1 MSKLSQCLLSSF
13 VISFL
18 TPILW
23 GQSISSVSAKPKP
36 KPAQINS
43 PQPKTENIYEKAKKE
58 LPEDLY
64 VVYRIVDRLAR
75 ANNLDRTPW
84 RIAVIQEYNVNAFAT
99 DQNLIAVYS
108 GLLDQIEGDASA
120 IACVVGHEMTHHT
133 QRHIAMGEA
142 EKKALVEKYTQE
154 AELEVKQEAQ
164 STVQEATGAS
174 FGGALLQGL
183 GGMFGGIGSSVGNL
197 AGGTLNTVSQQRVED
212 GKKRMAEIVKQKQEE
227 LEKKNGE
234 NDRHQELEADQIGY
248 QYMAKA
254 GFDPQGCL
262 RMMEVL
268 GRMPGS
274 EMDTTHPAT
283 RKRLTQINS
292 LMTEKPASILS
303 QEGKLRLD
311 TSKPLTYSLS
321 RDDKSLRVNSQYGG
335 SSADTIDKMF

>member
-1 MSKLSQCLLSSF
+1 M
-13 VISFL
+13 
-18 TPILW
+18 
-23 GQSISSVSAKPKP
+23 
-36 KPAQINS
+36 
-43 PQPKTENIYEKAKKE
+43 
-58 LPEDLY
+58 
-64 VVYRIVDRLAR
+64 VYRIVDRLAR

-99 DQNLIAVYS
+99 DQNLIAVYG
-108 GLLDQIEGDASA
+108 GLLDQIEGDVSA

-142 EKKALVEKYTQE
+142 EKKALIEKYTKE
-154 AELEVKQEAQ
+154 AEVEVAKEAQ

-174 FGGALLQGL
+174 FGGVLAQGI
-183 GGMFGGIGSSVGNL
+183 GGMFGGIGRS
-197 AGGTLNTVSQQRVED
+197 AGIVVEGTLNNASQQRVAE
-212 GKKRMAEIVKQKQEE
+212 GKKRMTDIVKQKQEE
-227 LEKKNGE
+227 LEQKNGE
-234 NDRHQELEADQIGY
+234 NDRNQELEADKIGY
-248 QYMAKA
+248 QYMARA

-268 GRMPGS
+268 GRLPGS

-283 RKRLTQINS
+283 RKRITQINS
-292 LMTEKPASILS
+292 LMVDKPASILS

-335 SSADTIDKMF
+335 SSADTIDEMF